1 MTPEIN
7 CDMGEGFAIYQVCD
21 DAEMMRH
28 IRIANVACGFHAGD
42 PSVMNRTVRLAKEN
56 GVRVGAHPSFPDA
69 QGWGRREMRI
79 EREELRDLLI
89 YQVAA
94 LKGFLD
100 LHGIGLNHIKP
111 HGALYGAATRDED
124 TAHAIADV
132 AEIYGVP
139 VFGMANTLH
148 ETIYRARGVGFVAE
162 LYADLPYRDD
172 GSLIIMRQPP
182 KVTIEGVVARCRRAL
197 EEGVVASIDG
207 NDFPMRFDVI
217 CVHSDTPG
225 AVEVAKAL
233 QAALARERT

>member
-1 MTPEIN
+1 MKPEIN

-21 DAEMMRH
+21 DAEMMKH
-28 IRIANVACGFHAGD
+28 IQIANVACGFHAGD
-42 PSVMNRTVRLAKEN
+42 ASVMNRTVELAKAN

-69 QGWGRREMRI
+69 QGWGRREMKI
-79 EREELRDLLI
+79 AREELRDLLI

-100 LHGIGLNHIKP
+100 LHGMPLNHIKP
-111 HGALYGAATRDED
+111 HGALYGVATWDEE
-124 TAHAIADV
+124 TTHAIADV
-132 AEIYGVP
+132 AGIFGVP

-148 ETIYRARGVGFVAE
+148 ETICTARGVGFVAE

-182 KVTIEGVVARCRRAL
+182 KVTAEGVIARCKRAM
-197 EEGVVASIDG
+197 EEGVVASVDG
-207 NDFPMRFDVI
+207 TDFPMRFDVI

-225 AVEVAKAL
+225 AIGAARAL
-233 QAALARERT
+233 QTALA